1 MYADYQYYIT
11 QYLFGRE
18 SAIPEEGFSFW
29 EKQAAKEID
38 KYTMGRVRALKS
50 NIPNEVKECTCEIA
64 ELLYTANLLS
74 EEAVKQGAAGLLT
87 SYSNDGESG
96 SYDMSVSVYTEEGK
110 QKKIR
115 RIISTGLSYTG
126 LLYRGGMQIES

>member
-11 QYLFGRE
+11 QYLLGRE
-18 SAIPEEGFSFW
+18 PTLPEEEFLFW

-38 KYTMGRVRALKS
+38 KYTMGRIHALKDGV
-50 NIPNEVKECTCEIA
+50 PDEAKECTCEIA

-74 EEAVKQGAAGLLT
+74 EEATKQGAAGPLA

-96 SYDMSVSVYTEEGK
+96 SYDLSVSVYTEEGK

-115 RIISTGLSYTG
+115 RIISTGLAYTG